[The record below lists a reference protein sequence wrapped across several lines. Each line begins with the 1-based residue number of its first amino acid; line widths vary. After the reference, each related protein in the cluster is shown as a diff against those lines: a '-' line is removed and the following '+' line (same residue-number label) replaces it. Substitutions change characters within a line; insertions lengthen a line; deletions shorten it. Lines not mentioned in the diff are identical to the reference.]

1 MRDESHIRCVSLADL
16 LMAKEKE
23 VLGVLCRGAV
33 HEVLRVQISIA
44 DPPSTP
50 WYSQSTQIKA

>member
-1 MRDESHIRCVSLADL
+1 MRDESHIRRVSLADL

-44 DPPSTP
+44 DPSSTP
-50 WYSQSTQIKA
+50 WYSQSTQKQA